1 MRIHRTSGLIETAR
15 KLASHQPVRSIISQQ
30 GDTMK
35 VISASIVI
43 LAASILLT
51 GGSHIPHS
59 DTALFVQVVGCGVG
73 IVGLWGWFVSFR
85 ENKE

>member
-1 MRIHRTSGLIETAR
+1 
-15 KLASHQPVRSIISQQ
+15 
-30 GDTMK
+30 MK

-51 GGSHIPHS
+51 GGSHIRHS

-85 ENKE
+85 EK